1 LQPDLCVGKV
11 KDPNLAGII
20 SFKLSVIKH
29 DDNAPIDFKKFA
41 AWKRPPLERL
51 EPAKIRVY
59 IYQARDL
66 PAADASGDSDP
77 FITVWDTSEKVRKT
91 DIVEDNTNPSYYQ
104 TLEIDYEVRDFND
117 ITTYP
122 PFILDVFDSDTGLMD
137 SSDDFLGRA
146 MIFAKDCKI
155 SH

>member
-1 LQPDLCVGKV
+1 M
-11 KDPNLAGII
+11 
-20 SFKLSVIKH
+20 
-29 DDNAPIDFKKFA
+29 
-41 AWKRPPLERL
+41 
-51 EPAKIRVY
+51 
-59 IYQARDL
+59 
-66 PAADASGDSDP
+66 
-77 FITVWDTSEKVRKT
+77 
-91 DIVEDNTNPSYYQ
+91 EDNTNPSYYQ

>member
-1 LQPDLCVGKV
+1 
-11 KDPNLAGII
+11 
-20 SFKLSVIKH
+20 
-29 DDNAPIDFKKFA
+29 
-41 AWKRPPLERL
+41 
-51 EPAKIRVY
+51 
-59 IYQARDL
+59 
-66 PAADASGDSDP
+66 
-77 FITVWDTSEKVRKT
+77 
-91 DIVEDNTNPSYYQ
+91 
-104 TLEIDYEVRDFND
+104 LEIDYEVRDFND